1 MYVHVCRLQDNDN
14 VHMCRLPPVSASKVG
29 MLGHQTKEAAKICL
43 HNCPLLE
50 DLAEW
55 SQWSLVFEPEHG
67 KLKDFIQK
75 YGGLTTINIEG
86 R

>member
-1 MYVHVCRLQDNDN
+1 MKCLCYRLTGGSD
-14 VHMCRLPPVSASKVG
+14 SKVG
-29 MLGHQTKEAAKICL
+29 ILGHQTRDAAKTCL

-50 DLAEW
+50 DMASW

-75 YGGLTTINIEG
+75 HGGLSTKQLEG
-86 R
+86 IVELAKHA